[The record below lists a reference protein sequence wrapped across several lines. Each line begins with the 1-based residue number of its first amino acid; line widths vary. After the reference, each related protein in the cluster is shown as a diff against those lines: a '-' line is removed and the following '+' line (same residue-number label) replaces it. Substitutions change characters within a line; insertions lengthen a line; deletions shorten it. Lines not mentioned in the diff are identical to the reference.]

1 MGTRRWIESI
11 KQEAGQTMGEY
22 GVVLGVVTLAVA
34 TAVGLLSLAISGYF
48 GQVAT
53 KITSLG

>member
-1 MGTRRWIESI
+1 MGTHRLIEWI
-11 KQEAGQTMGEY
+11 KQDAGQTMGEY
-22 GVVLGVVTLAVA
+22 GVVLGVVTLAVV

>member
-1 MGTRRWIESI
+1 MGTRRWIEWI

-22 GVVLGVVTLAVA
+22 GVVLGVVTLAVV

-48 GQVAT
+48 GQVAA